1 MHHGFLSAVLCRDRV
16 RGRAFCSALGLGA
29 GALVLAMLLPLAGC
43 NRAAA
48 GTTVAV
54 ASAHEVEQGRQQ
66 MELIPPP
73 SKNRYMAV
81 HSLSDWQN
89 PYMTVQNHMLILHVT
104 LADANHSD
112 LGVGG
117 ILRPV
122 GARQQVLS
130 IRVSELPES
139 LDAIPEDAWPY
150 GRVVA
155 VEEAH
160 KVPAA
165 DEPAVR
171 RTMEAAMK
179 TLGDLGVV
187 VYEWNEA
194 DTH

>member
-1 MHHGFLSAVLCRDRV
+1 
-16 RGRAFCSALGLGA
+16 
-29 GALVLAMLLPLAGC
+29 
-43 NRAAA
+43 
-48 GTTVAV
+48 
-54 ASAHEVEQGRQQ
+54 
-66 MELIPPP
+66 
-73 SKNRYMAV
+73 
-81 HSLSDWQN
+81 
-89 PYMTVQNHMLILHVT
+89 
-104 LADANHSD
+104 
-112 LGVGG
+112 
-117 ILRPV
+117 
-122 GARQQVLS
+122 VLS

-194 DTH
+194 DSH